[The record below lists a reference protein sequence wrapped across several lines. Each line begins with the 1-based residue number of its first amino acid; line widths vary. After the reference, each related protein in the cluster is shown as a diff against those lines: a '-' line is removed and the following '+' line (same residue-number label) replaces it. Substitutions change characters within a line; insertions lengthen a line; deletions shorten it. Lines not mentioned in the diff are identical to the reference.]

1 MYIYYMLKL
10 INKLFQNLNFHT
22 GLQFDNSII
31 WKVPKYFLFNE
42 EEVIQFQVIDLCC
55 WFQ

>member
-1 MYIYYMLKL
+1 MYIYYMLKP
-10 INKLFQNLNFHT
+10 INKLFQKLNFHT

-31 WKVPKYFLFNE
+31 WKVPRYFLLNE